1 MKGKKGRGSRVNQIQ
16 ANLWGGW
23 TLAQPVTQR
32 ERELEPG
39 EQSSTRMLESPPKE
53 GAEQGE
59 RQEHRPPHFLSSLSV
74 RGRPSECFPCVS
86 VCNARIETLLVGA
99 GNSAVTQP
107 CFPGLSMTPPSQE
120 TCAPLRRHSGTALAV
135 QWLRCLAPNAE
146 AEKRWSIFEELP
158 HVQQDGRRGKI
169 TFRIKPHT
177 CQRCSEGSNKPW
189 VHQNPETPQRL
200 RQSCV

>member
-1 MKGKKGRGSRVNQIQ
+1 MDPCPASDTEGEGARAWGTKLHQNAGVPSQGRGR
-16 ANLWGGW
+16 AG
-23 TLAQPVTQR
+23 R
-32 ERELEPG
+32 E
-39 EQSSTRMLESPPKE
+39 T
-53 GAEQGE
+53 GAP
-59 RQEHRPPHFLSSLSV
+59 PPHFLSSLSV
-74 RGRPSECFPCVS
+74 LGRPSECFPCVS

-177 CQRCSEGSNKPW
+177 CQRCSEGSNKPCA
-189 VHQNPETPQRL
+189 HQDPETPQRL
-200 RQSCV
+200 SQNCV